1 MALQKRDKEFRLS
14 KISYLDFKF
23 TEMDRVLTNLFSR
36 IQHQG
41 YPSRLRQSHENTVA
55 LFVEHFVSQPT
66 KFKGFSDRP
75 DVVSRWVAT
84 HLMDLVNRG
93 KAEPK
98 VAAPRPLH
106 GYTYRFRNPHHCRD
120 YGSSQQI
127 YEMLHHARDG
137 RGDIAL
143 QRLKSFFFEGI
154 DPNTQEY
161 DPAVE
166 VDVETQALL
175 ALTQRDVVQDTPD
188 TSNREQYPPLCIGA
202 ADLMADDLVR
212 LLVYK
217 KHIPR
222 SVMVDYL
229 KVLFS
234 FHLALYH
241 LRLLKL
247 LPALVR
253 KRGGEPACA
262 MNRCQL
268 DPKKDDY
275 PQGDCPYR
283 IGLLLDVANRP
294 GTHMARLAEQS
305 ADLHYRRIPS
315 FVKAYFVTKKLDEFG
330 LNLLMQG
337 KLLGG
342 PDRRLTVA
350 QVLGLLENTYDA
362 ERDIFFGMRLASLIE
377 NAVDQSGE
385 LDPRLKEIGE
395 MGLGKL
401 DAYIESVV
409 AFRAKFQRDYLVEC
423 LDSLLLKN
431 KPGALLAQ
439 TRKRGAPRRF
449 ILDSRLLEVLL
460 QIAVLKIAGEGPLGY
475 QTEEIRVE
483 DLLLFLRE
491 RYGLYI
497 DRLPPGEGFDEA
509 SIEDREALR
518 NNKQGFKS
526 KLREIGF
533 FQDLSDAYITQHVTP
548 RYRIIAQK

>member
-14 KISYLDFKF
+14 KISYLDFKL

-36 IQHQG
+36 IQHDG
-41 YPSRLRQSHENTVA
+41 YPSRLRQARENTVD
-55 LFVEHFVSQPT
+55 LFAEHFLSQPD
-66 KFKGFSDRP
+66 KFKGFSENREI
-75 DVVSRWVAT
+75 VTRWIET

-93 KAEPK
+93 KANQA

-106 GYTYRFRNPHHCRD
+106 GYTYRFRNPRHCRD
-120 YGSSQQI
+120 YGSSQHI
-127 YEMLHHARDG
+127 YEMLHHARNG
-137 RGDIAL
+137 RGKIAL

-154 DPNTQEY
+154 DPNTHEY

-188 TSNREQYPPLCIGA
+188 TTNREQYPPLCIGS

-217 KHIPR
+217 RHIPR

-229 KVLFS
+229 KVLLS

-253 KRGGEPACA
+253 KHGAEPICA
-262 MNRCQL
+262 SWRCPM
-268 DPKKDDY
+268 DPARTED
-275 PQGDCPYR
+275 PHGDCPYQ
-283 IGLLLDVANRP
+283 IGLLLDVANIP
-294 GTHMARLAEQS
+294 NTHLARLGEQS
-305 ADLHYRRIPS
+305 ADLHYRRIAP
-315 FVKAYFVTKKLDEFG
+315 FMKAYFTAKKLDEFG
-330 LNLLMQG
+330 TNLLMQG
-337 KLLGG
+337 KLHGG
-342 PDRRLTVA
+342 IDRKLTMS
-350 QVLGLLENTYDA
+350 QVLSLLDGKYDS
-362 ERDIFFGMRLASLIE
+362 EREIFFGMRLAALLE
-377 NAVDQSGE
+377 HAALEDDE
-385 LDPRLKEIGE
+385 LDPRLKEIGN
-395 MGLGKL
+395 MGLDKL
-401 DAYIESVV
+401 NAYIESIV
-409 AFRAKFQRDYLVEC
+409 AFRGKFQRDYMVEC

-439 TRKRGAPRRF
+439 TRKRAAPRRF

-460 QIAVLKIAGEGPLGY
+460 QISVLKVGEKSTLGY
-475 QTEEIRVE
+475 KTEEIRVE
-483 DLLLFLRE
+483 DLLLLLRK
-491 RYGLYI
+491 RYGLFV
-497 DRLPPGEGFDEA
+497 DRLPVGEGFGDA

-518 NNKQGFKS
+518 KNKEAFKN

-533 FQDLSDAYITQHVTP
+533 FQDLSDAYVTQFVTP
-548 RYRIIAQK
+548 RYQISG

>member
-36 IQHQG
+36 IQHKG
-41 YPSRLRQSHENTVA
+41 YPSRLRQGRENTVE
-55 LFVEHFVSQPT
+55 LFVEHFIAQPT
-66 KFKGFSDRP
+66 RFKGFAENRE
-75 DVVSRWVAT
+75 VVNRWVET
-84 HLMDLVNRG
+84 HLMDLVNRA
-93 KAEPK
+93 KSNPA

-106 GYTYRFRNPHHCRD
+106 GYTYRFRNPYHCRD
-120 YGSSQQI
+120 YGCSQQI
-127 YEMLHHARDG
+127 YEMLHHARGG
-137 RGDIAL
+137 RGEIAL

-161 DPAVE
+161 DPGIE

-188 TSNREQYPPLCIGA
+188 TANREQYPPLCIGA
-202 ADLMADDLVR
+202 ADLLADDLIR

-222 SVMVDYL
+222 SVMVDYV
-229 KVLFS
+229 KVLLS

-253 KRGGEPACA
+253 KHGIDASCGLSK
-262 MNRCQL
+262 CQFEVRNESN
-268 DPKKDDY
+268 
-275 PQGDCPYR
+275 PQSNCPYR

-294 GTHMARLAEQS
+294 GTHIAALAEQS
-305 ADLHYRRIPS
+305 ADIHYRRIPM
-315 FVKAYFVTKKLDEFG
+315 FVKAYFTTKKLDEFG
-330 LNLLMQG
+330 LNLLIQG

-342 PDRRLTVA
+342 PDRRLTIA
-350 QVLGLLENTYDA
+350 EVLGLLDSEYDG
-362 ERDIFFGMRLASLIE
+362 ERDIFFGMRLASLLE
-377 NAVDQSGE
+377 HAMDQNDE
-385 LDPRLKEIGE
+385 LDSRLREIGE
-395 MGLGKL
+395 LGLGKL
-401 DAYIESVV
+401 DAYIESIV
-409 AFRAKFQRDYLVEC
+409 AFRAKFHRDYLVEC

-431 KPGALLAQ
+431 KAGALLAQ
-439 TRKRGAPRRF
+439 TRKRAAPRRF

-460 QIAVLKIAGEGPLGY
+460 QIAVLKVRTEGPLGY
-475 QTEEIRVE
+475 QAEEIKVE
-483 DLLLFLRE
+483 DLLSWFRD

-497 DRLPPGEGFDEA
+497 DRLPLGEGFEEP

-518 NNKQGFKS
+518 YNKESFKT

-548 RYRIIAQK
+548 RYRIGRNI